1 MEKKSF
7 DFYQDVKVTVWQRQH
22 FTIEAES
29 AEEAREIAKRY
40 TQFDVSFEDD
50 VDVSEVE
57 WLCDTEELIIPED
70 NGGCATIEVYERE
83 GKNKGT
89 LIADNA
95 VSKDLSA
102 KKEERELI
110 GYQIDFG
117 EDEWPEGLWSF
128 QVFRTKKDV
137 EDYIFLEELD
147 EKYYDR
153 IVEIYRGDV
162 EEPSF
167 LGARVREFGKN
178 EEVMVDDGLHYYA
191 AIVETDV
198 TVEDDDETM
207 PVFPVGPD
215 GKCISPVDVESG
227 CVYKKAPGMVC
238 PKCGNPLYIEHND
251 EIDYPFFCPE
261 CEENFYGIE
270 VR

>member
-1 MEKKSF
+1 MTFNERILEGLDEILSAVKSVRQLI
-7 DFYQDVKVTVWQRQH
+7 QDGG
-22 FTIEAES
+22 
-29 AEEAREIAKRY
+29 
-40 TQFDVSFEDD
+40 
-50 VDVSEVE
+50 
-57 WLCDTEELIIPED
+57 IPENED
-70 NGGCATIEVYERE
+70 WKKAAVPMSQIVNLLTNYRNYKDREMVE
-83 GKNKGT
+83 GKNFFVGSNGV
-89 LIADNA
+89 LVPISRGQ
-95 VSKDLSA
+95 SKDLSA

-117 EDEWPEGLWSF
+117 EDEWPEGLWSS

-167 LGARVREFGKN
+167 IGTRAREFGKN

-215 GKCISPVDVESG
+215 GKCMSPVDVESG